1 MSKQTNTRP
10 SWAKNAAKA
19 VSYSAQE
26 IMQNRAPFVTN
37 TAVNAVETVKDMRD
51 WLKRNNPFKSTSG
64 AKEPLMRQIV
74 TNAKKT
80 INTGMEDLKSGD
92 LTFSNM
98 KREAEA
104 ALGEN
109 DEFGFDFDMSDD
121 DDGFD
126 WNNLDSLSSGSDSSD
141 EDSGSSE
148 ASFSGKDFNAGMR
161 EYSRVVTGT
170 NLAAI
175 SEATSQITRTTYK
188 SMNAATDKIIAANL
202 VNFSKISQQISETKG
217 VITTLDKNVAT
228 LVEASNDRNK
238 FYSQAQIYMEH
249 TEQTLN
255 DIKAIV
261 AGMHEHLTADKKT
274 EFANPFHDGA
284 KFLENGFS
292 MGGYMKHVMDNTI
305 VGTFGGMILKS
316 VFDAFKMESP
326 EWLKDAQGLPLSS
339 LLFSNVSEKIFPA
352 LKHVEKLDDVLKNGA
367 QTFFEKLDA
376 GDYGGFLNLMGM
388 MGFGVSRE
396 TKGKYRSGNYNK
408 GATVWDG
415 KSERALQEVI
425 PDHLS
430 SIEKNVEII
439 AKHLLK
445 KKYNEDDVYN
455 ERRIYNYD
463 TGSFSNRNVMRAQAQ
478 KSLNQAAESV
488 LYDSYRQIGEYLKE
502 GKEGQISTKEWM
514 DAFLTKFMGNED
526 DMPTRKDFR
535 HFENIMKRRGDGVTD
550 EQIAYLWQDLVR
562 KRQDSIKGVGNVRR
576 SASNR
581 SNYMY
586 NLGNEINTMA
596 PQFDFALIP
605 KGDKDAMRDL
615 ATRGMDDEER
625 AKYDRQ
631 EQAKEAGLDFIDNT
645 IGKLKDTELYK
656 FFKDYTETG
665 GDIGRKIE
673 SAIGKATKVIVDV
686 IYQTGKPKKNGEPA
700 PLTQEQ
706 IDAIPGHADGVPLV
720 TQEEEVCKVHKG
732 ETIQTNQ
739 QRKYTENIM
748 QSAATLQNYANSA
761 KQALRNR
768 NVGLSLS
775 GDTRKLIGK
784 FKRRDAITQA
794 ETKNIQE
801 VTEPAVARAKT
812 QEELQ
817 QAQMN
822 EVTDNVRTLT
832 ALAVSNSEQTNTEDT
847 QNKAKKIFSF
857 LFGEKGED
865 GFYEGTDISGV
876 ANKAIDAKNYLLN
889 ILTGKGYTKSNG
901 EVVGDSE
908 DNLKSMAINAVDS
921 GAELA
926 LGGKDS
932 EKYKKYQQEKMKLLG
947 NNKGAG
953 TAENPVQDAAQ
964 AAANNIEQAGDDAAN
979 AVFGG
984 TNEQQVQDSIT
995 DATTE
1000 TAKSANS
1007 DKLRKALLGAGANVG
1022 AKLIFGSSAGLLP
1035 SLFMPGGII
1044 GSAIVGAGL
1053 SFLSKNDTFLDFMYG
1068 KEENGE
1074 RIGGV
1079 ISKDL
1084 QERYKGM
1091 SKKFL
1096 GAGAIGALAGQMF
1109 PSMVGGLLGPVGK
1122 FFIGTGPIG
1131 GAALG
1136 VGAMLLSKTDAF
1148 QTAMYGEDGESGI
1161 KGMFKETGDK
1171 FKEFFVMNKKKIIAG
1186 TAGPLIGG
1194 ALGRMFPVLG
1204 SMAPIPMTIAGAAL
1218 GAAVGIFSTTDK
1230 FKDLMLGT
1238 NQGLNDD
1245 GTIKRDG
1252 NGLIGQLSRMIATKV
1267 VRPFA
1272 SFGKTLSERFI
1283 EWFRYDIKEQ
1293 LKIIFSP
1300 VTLEIQAKLNGIG
1313 DALKKPF
1320 IGLAKAIS
1328 GVSSFTGSLIAGS
1341 LKKSLGLAGGLISA
1355 PLKIAAGIR
1364 VSKSM
1369 KQKDRAAAQDD
1380 FETEYFGKH
1389 QGYLTKQKEK
1399 NKQILDQKIQNAQVN
1414 GAGKFKTT
1422 MMRLGGSAMIAKDN
1436 AQAWLAGHMPT
1447 LFSSDLYNQ
1456 ARTDFAN
1463 SRGLQNDA
1471 IFMAGVNAKEHKKK
1485 LAEMKANDKLRRK
1498 SDKLVAKW
1506 GKRDNWNDKLDLS
1519 DEEVA
1524 LRNQELRDIYGKKYG
1539 KQFKDLTSDE
1549 LKQFAKSTDGK
1560 DPMEML
1566 IANEEKK
1573 KAQEEAT
1580 AKLQEDSQQAT
1591 IDVASSLNDPE
1602 SGFFKNL
1609 KNALKASISETIEE
1623 RAKKREQEY
1632 LEKNGIHKSEDG
1644 KIQDGA
1650 TPAESTT
1657 EASGNTEESTKPVD
1671 DNPAGLTQEQ
1681 VDNLQH
1687 YANGIPKIDYDHA
1700 AVVHEGEAVL
1710 NAKNREFNESMQE
1723 SATTL
1728 KGFIEMI
1735 QNGGVAKKKES
1746 SGGLEG
1752 NEIQDGATTDPEPK
1766 GDAVTSDDTQ
1776 GEAKPVLVSVSDKS
1790 LMDLNEIIHGFKL
1803 EDDDDE
1809 SSLFGKKGII
1819 KTILK
1824 TVGVGAVVVGGIA
1837 LIKHL
1842 PEITKWV
1849 KDKAIPWVRDTAIP
1863 WIKNTAIPWIK
1874 DTLVPFLVNVGK
1886 GVASLVS
1893 WFVKPDKKINEAI
1906 YGDADAHE
1914 QTKEM
1919 AEGGSDAPAVQSN
1932 YLKNATGARDVLG
1945 NVDDVD
1951 YKFTWDDART
1961 VQAAYVAS
1969 LLRTKKIRASKDP
1982 NATVTSEEV
1991 VDYFTKNPDASET
2004 NDIAR
2009 NFDYYLMQNGASSKV
2024 VPQQPFG
2031 LAALNFNPSVVVKEN
2046 GAQVVRLTDEQLQQA
2061 IDYANKG
2068 ADMSGGGGE
2077 ASSFRGIGY
2086 GHFTQNDPRWGGRRY
2101 AQIRS
2106 GGYTTMANGGC
2117 GPTALA
2123 NVATQ
2128 SGINITP
2135 DRIAKMAAFNGYTAD
2150 GGSNAR
2156 LFSEGAGKLG
2166 LRSTAI
2172 GKGGIK
2178 SALARGSKVI
2188 LAGRGTGNGIYTNAG
2203 HIISA
2208 RGLDSRGNAIVD
2220 DPMRKKSISVP
2231 ISRLGKGLTNAWSIG
2246 RGPDDETTNEYIDTT
2261 KTNNIADYMQSKAT
2275 NKKIADDKAY
2285 ERSVANAKDHR
2296 YTYNGT
2302 DFGVYFQRNPLW
2314 DHSPLGDDGDTIGDS
2329 GCVISA
2335 MGTALSN
2342 MTDLDFNPL
2351 VYTDKFGAY
2360 WSNKLGYNLNSFM
2373 STAAQKF
2380 PSLTAHLV
2388 EQPYYNLNNADLQS
2402 ALVNG
2407 YPIVIFKTVSGQTS
2421 VFRHDGT
2428 HAQVYKP
2435 DVGGKTGKVYD
2446 PGSSQAINQ
2455 ARDFTPEQV
2464 FTASNHADRAYFY
2477 TGSLPSLKEKKDAAL
2492 WLDDTNRSTID
2503 IMSMSSDNITNGVS
2517 NYNNNSTTPA
2527 TSSSNDGSFLSR
2539 LGEVLGDLATIAGNI
2554 LGSIFGSNSSIYSNS
2569 SGSNYTSGNSSY
2581 VSGSG
2586 AETAANAVTFAKSIE
2601 SYENAPDWAKT
2612 AVGTNGG
2619 YTSMPTSKKMSAS
2632 QLRSLLTQIIG
2643 FISVS
2648 ESGGDY
2654 NCVVAN
2660 DGGNFALGIGGFNGP
2675 NAAEVLKR
2683 IRNSGQ
2689 ITDTQL
2695 LSDLDT
2701 AITIASRPGGATAEE
2716 GAFVKDVLIRCGEY
2730 NKIAQD
2736 TYLAQLAMYYMTYPV
2751 KAFDNGE
2758 ITDDKSVVMLSQF
2771 GGFGPDYLRR
2781 MLNNDPYKSIFTGKT
2796 MNSDDLTNTT
2806 MVMNKYYTENVGSYV
2821 EGHRNRFKRI
2831 YEGLGGDQLTSLG
2844 FGAGVTDSLN
2854 NTSYDI
2860 MDTPV
2865 AINKDDSCIEE
2876 GVNQVT
2882 SRQDIVIQL
2891 LTKIVNAVN
2900 RPVYQNTAS
2909 TSSDN
2914 IGSGLRNDMK
2924 LKDAGLNT
2932 KSQIPLYQK
2941 ERKNDDLLRSIHNRI
2956 ARSPRG
2962 V

>member
-80 INTGMEDLKSGD
+80 INAGMEDLKSGD

-109 DEFGFDFDMSDD
+109 DEFGFDFDMGDD

-126 WNNLDSLSSGSDSSD
+126 WNNLDSISSSGSDSS
-141 EDSGSSE
+141 EEGSGSSE

-261 AGMHEHLTADKKT
+261 AGVHEHLTSEKKS

-316 VFDAFKMESP
+316 VFDAFKIESP

-376 GDYGGFLNLMGM
+376 GDYGGILNLAGM

-396 TKGKYRSGNYNK
+396 TKGKFRSGNYNK

-439 AKHLLK
+439 AKHILK
-445 KKYNEDDVYN
+445 GKYNEDDVYN

-463 TGSFSNRNVMRAQAQ
+463 TGSFSNRNVMRAEAQ
-478 KSLNQAAESV
+478 KSLNQAAESA

-502 GKEGQISTKEWM
+502 GKEGELSTKKWM
-514 DAFLTKFMGNED
+514 DAFLAKFMGNED

-645 IGKLKDTELYK
+645 IGKLKDTELFK
-656 FFKDYTETG
+656 FIKDYTETG

-673 SAIGKATKVIVDV
+673 SAIGKATKVIVDT
-686 IYQTGKPKKNGEPA
+686 IYQTGRPKKKGEPA

-706 IDAIPGHADGVPLV
+706 VDALPGHLTGVPVV
-720 TQEEEVCKVHKG
+720 TEPEVCIVDTG
-732 ETIQTNQ
+732 EAIQTKE
-739 QRKYTENIM
+739 QRQYTENIM

-761 KQALRNR
+761 KHALRNR
-768 NVGLSLS
+768 NVGLTLS
-775 GDTRKLIGK
+775 GDTKKLFGK

-832 ALAVSNSEQTNTEDT
+832 ALAVSNSEQANTKDT

-932 EKYKKYQQEKMKLLG
+932 EKYKKYQQGKMKLLG

-964 AAANNIEQAGDDAAN
+964 AAANNIEQAGNDAAN

-984 TNEQQVQDSIT
+984 TNEQQVQDTIT

-1000 TAKSANS
+1000 TTKSANS

-1053 SFLSKNDTFLDFMYG
+1053 SFLSRNDTFLDFMYG
-1068 KEENGE
+1068 KEEDGE

-1096 GAGAIGALAGQMF
+1096 GAGAIGALAGKMF
-1109 PSMVGGLLGPVGK
+1109 PSIVGGLLGPVGK
-1122 FFIGTGPIG
+1122 YFIGTGPIG

-1136 VGAMLLSKTDAF
+1136 VGAMLLSKTEAF

-1171 FKEFFVMNKKKIIAG
+1171 FKEFFVTNKKKIIAG

-1272 SFGKTLSERFI
+1272 SFSKTLSERFI

-1300 VTLEIQAKLNGIG
+1300 VTLEIKTKLNGIG
-1313 DALKKPF
+1313 DILKKPF

-1328 GVSSFTGSLIAGS
+1328 GVGSFAGSLLSTS
-1341 LKKSLGLAGGLISA
+1341 LKKSLELAGGLVSA
-1355 PLKIAAGIR
+1355 PLKLLSAAR
-1364 VSKSM
+1364 VAVSM

-1380 FETEYFGKH
+1380 FKTEYFGKH

-1422 MMRLGGSAMIAKDN
+1422 MLRLGGSAMIAKNN

-1463 SRGLQNDA
+1463 NRGLQNDA

-1485 LAEMKANDKLRRK
+1485 LAEMRANDKLRRK

-1623 RAKKREQEY
+1623 RQKKWEQEY

-1650 TPAESTT
+1650 TPAES
-1657 EASGNTEESTKPVD
+1657 AKPAN

-1681 VDNLQH
+1681 VDNLPH
-1687 YANGIPKIDYDHA
+1687 YADGIPK
-1700 AVVHEGEAVL
+1700 GEAVP
-1710 NAKNREFNESMQE
+1710 NAKNIEFNESKQE
-1723 SATTL
+1723 SATAL
-1728 KGFIEMI
+1728 KRFTEMI

-1746 SGGLEG
+1746 SSGLEG
-1752 NEIQDGATTDPEPK
+1752 NDIQDGATTDPEPK

-1790 LMDLNEIIHGFKL
+1790 LTDLNESIHGFKL

-1824 TVGVGAVVVGGIA
+1824 TVGVGAAVAGGIA

-1842 PEITKWV
+1842 PEVTK
-1849 KDKAIPWVRDTAIP
+1849 
-1863 WIKNTAIPWIK
+1863 WIK
-1874 DTLVPFLVNVGK
+1874 DTAVPWLKENVPKMIDFVSKTLWPILKNIGKAVGSVLTFLVDPFAKTRNNNLGTEEKEGYSIASDWSNNAGLNYQQMERDLLLSNTNPDDNKSMNSEAMRALLGDNWDTYLPGGENEGYYMNGQDLAKLTAIYAGNKFLLDKVHDSGDSSAKLDMEEFKENLKTESSKKWLENFYTEAVERYRGSIDSDGDGQPNTDIEVSDSLGTYSSEMLTGLPDNVLQDVLNYVNGDRAGNRYLPNVG
-1886 GVASLVS
+1886 
-1893 WFVKPDKKINEAI
+1893 N
-1906 YGDADAHE
+1906 
-1914 QTKEM
+1914 
-1919 AEGGSDAPAVQSN
+1919 
-1932 YLKNATGARDVLG
+1932 
-1945 NVDDVD
+1945 
-1951 YKFTWDDART
+1951 
-1961 VQAAYVAS
+1961 
-1969 LLRTKKIRASKDP
+1969 
-1982 NATVTSEEV
+1982 
-1991 VDYFTKNPDASET
+1991 
-2004 NDIAR
+2004 
-2009 NFDYYLMQNGASSKV
+2009 
-2024 VPQQPFG
+2024 
-2031 LAALNFNPSVVVKEN
+2031 
-2046 GAQVVRLTDEQLQQA
+2046 
-2061 IDYANKG
+2061 
-2068 ADMSGGGGE
+2068 
-2077 ASSFRGIGY
+2077 GIGY
-2086 GHFTQNDPRWGGRRY
+2086 GHFMQNDPRWGGRRY
-2101 AQIRS
+2101 AQIRN

-2123 NVATQ
+2123 NVAAQ
-2128 SGINITP
+2128 SGINVTP
-2135 DRIAKMAAFNGYTAD
+2135 DRIARMATFNGYTAD

-2166 LRSTAI
+2166 LRSAAI

-2188 LAGRGTGNGIYTNAG
+2188 LAGRGAGNGIYTNAG

-2231 ISRLGKGLTNAWSIG
+2231 ISRLGRGLTNAWSIG
-2246 RGPDDETTNEYIDTT
+2246 RGPDDETTSEYIDTT

-2275 NKKIADDKAY
+2275 NKKIADDKAYDTVATKAY

-2388 EQPYYNLNNADLQS
+2388 EQPYYNLNDPNLQS
-2402 ALVNG
+2402 ALTNG
-2407 YPIVIFKTVSGQTS
+2407 YPIVLYKASSGKTNVFKLYQGN
-2421 VFRHDGT
+2421 
-2428 HAQVYKP
+2428 HAEIYKP
-2435 DVGGKTGKVYD
+2435 DAGGKTGKIYD
-2446 PGSSQAINQ
+2446 PGSSQAVNQ
-2455 ARDFTPEQV
+2455 AKDFTTEQV
-2464 FTASNHADRAYFY
+2464 FSPSNQADRAYFY

-2503 IMSMSSDNITNGVS
+2503 IIGMSSDNITNGVS

-2554 LGSIFGSNSSIYSNS
+2554 LGSIFGSNSSVYSNS
-2569 SGSNYTSGNSSY
+2569 SGSNYTSGSSSY
-2581 VSGSG
+2581 VPGSG
-2586 AETAANAVTFAKSIE
+2586 LESAANAITFAKSIE

-2612 AVGTNGG
+2612 AVGIDGG
-2619 YTSMPTSKKMSAS
+2619 AHSMPSSKKMSPS
-2632 QLRSLLTQIIG
+2632 QLRSLLTQVLG

-2648 ESGGDY
+2648 EAGGDY
-2654 NCVVAN
+2654 TSVVPN
-2660 DGGNFALGIGGFNGP
+2660 DAGHVALGIGGFNGI
-2675 NAAEVLKR
+2675 NAAEILRR
-2683 IRNSGQ
+2683 IKNSGQ

-2695 LSDLDT
+2695 ASDLDK
-2701 AITIASRPGGATAEE
+2701 AIAIASRDSGATSEE
-2716 GAFVKDVLIRCGEY
+2716 GAFIKDVLTRCGEY

-2736 TYLAQLAMYYMTYPV
+2736 TYLTQLAMSYMNYPV
-2751 KAFDNGE
+2751 QAFDDGE
-2758 ITDDKSVVMLSQF
+2758 ISDDRSVVMLSQF

-2781 MLNNDPYKSIFTGKT
+2781 MLKNDPYKSLFSGKT

-2806 MVMNKYYTENVGSYV
+2806 MVMNKYYSEKVGTFSD
-2821 EGHRNRFKRI
+2821 GHRNRFKKV

-2844 FGAGVTDSLN
+2844 FGAGVADSLN

-2891 LTKIVNAVN
+2891 LTKIANAVN

>member
-19 VSYSAQE
+19 VTYSAQE

-109 DEFGFDFDMSDD
+109 DEFGFDFDMGDD

-126 WNNLDSLSSGSDSSD
+126 WNNLDSISSSGSDSS
-141 EDSGSSE
+141 EEGSGSSE

-261 AGMHEHLTADKKT
+261 AGVHEHLTSEKKS

-376 GDYGGFLNLMGM
+376 GDYGGILNLAGM

-439 AKHLLK
+439 AKHILK
-445 KKYNEDDVYN
+445 GKYNEDDVYN

-463 TGSFSNRNVMRAQAQ
+463 TGSFSNRNVMRAEAQ
-478 KSLNQAAESV
+478 KSLNQAAESA

-502 GKEGQISTKEWM
+502 GKEGELSTKKWM
-514 DAFLTKFMGNED
+514 DAFLAKFMGNED

-631 EQAKEAGLDFIDNT
+631 EQAKEAGLDFIDST

-656 FFKDYTETG
+656 FIKDYTETG

-673 SAIGKATKVIVDV
+673 SSIGKATKVIVDT
-686 IYQTGKPKKNGEPA
+686 IYQTGRPKKDTVKLDPEQAAAIETNATGTPVA
-700 PLTQEQ
+700 PKTKFMVV
-706 IDAIPGHADGVPLV
+706 A
-720 TQEEEVCKVHKG
+720 KG
-732 ETIQTNQ
+732 ERVLTPE
-739 QRKYTENIM
+739 QRQLDDSM
-748 QSAATLQNYANSA
+748 QESAATLKNYAEHA
-761 KQALRNR
+761 ARLTHNR
-768 NVGLSLS
+768 TIAQVAGKRLQ
-775 GDTRKLIGK
+775 GK

-832 ALAVSNSEQTNTEDT
+832 ALAVSNSEQTNTKDT

-964 AAANNIEQAGDDAAN
+964 AAANNIEQAGNDAAN

-1000 TAKSANS
+1000 TTKSANS

-1053 SFLSKNDTFLDFMYG
+1053 SFLSRNDTFLDFMYG
-1068 KEENGE
+1068 KEEDGE

-1096 GAGAIGALAGQMF
+1096 GAGAIGALAGKMF
-1109 PSMVGGLLGPVGK
+1109 PSIVGGLLGPVGK
-1122 FFIGTGPIG
+1122 YFIGTGPIG

-1136 VGAMLLSKTDAF
+1136 VGAMLLSKTEAF

-1300 VTLEIQAKLNGIG
+1300 VSIEIQTKLNGIG

-1328 GVSSFTGSLIAGS
+1328 GVSSFAGSLLAGS

-1380 FETEYFGKH
+1380 FNVEYFGKH

-1447 LFSSDLYNQ
+1447 LFSSELYNQ

-1463 SRGLQNDA
+1463 NRGLQNDA

-1506 GKRDNWNDKLDLS
+1506 GKRDNWNDKLNLS

-1524 LRNQELRDIYGKKYG
+1524 LRNQELREIYGKKYG
-1539 KQFKDLTSDE
+1539 KQFRDLTSDE

-1560 DPMEML
+1560 DPMEMI

-1623 RAKKREQEY
+1623 RQKEREQEY
-1632 LEKNGIHKSEDG
+1632 LEKNGVHKSEDG
-1644 KIQDGA
+1644 KIQDSA
-1650 TPAESTT
+1650 TPAES
-1657 EASGNTEESTKPVD
+1657 AKPAN

-1681 VDNLQH
+1681 VDNLPH
-1687 YANGIPKIDYDHA
+1687 YADGIPK
-1700 AVVHEGEAVL
+1700 GEAVP
-1710 NAKNREFNESMQE
+1710 NAKNKEFNESMQE
-1723 SATTL
+1723 SATAT
-1728 KGFIEMI
+1728 EMI

-1746 SGGLEG
+1746 SSGLEG
-1752 NEIQDGATTDPEPK
+1752 NDIQDGATTDPEPK

-1790 LMDLNEIIHGFKL
+1790 LSDLNESIHGFKL

-1824 TVGVGAVVVGGIA
+1824 TVGVGAAVVGGIA

-1849 KDKAIPWVRDTAIP
+1849 KDKAIPWIKDTAIP
-1863 WIKNTAIPWIK
+1863 FVK
-1874 DTLVPFLVNVGK
+1874 DTLWPMLK
-1886 GVASLVS
+1886 
-1893 WFVKPDKKINEAI
+1893 AI
-1906 YGDADAHE
+1906 G
-1914 QTKEM
+1914 
-1919 AEGGSDAPAVQSN
+1919 
-1932 YLKNATGARDVLG
+1932 NATVKIFGVVTDVLNWLFDYKG
-1945 NVDDVD
+1945 TRNTTTYGVNDAELQTEGMTKAGISSAAVD
-1951 YKFTWDDART
+1951 YKYLQDKGGIDDVLNLNPDEKENHVYTVSDARA
-1961 VQAAYVAS
+1961 VQAAYIANLVRAEKIKDAEKLAS
-1969 LLRTKKIRASKDP
+1969 SSGEEFDP
-1982 NATVTSEEV
+1982 TTITVTADDIKEFYSKHSDQDYVRTLANNMALSLGFSDEEGG
-1991 VDYFTKNPDASET
+1991 DSRLDQTLQDTKAGISTTLDDNTTAYDFSHT
-2004 NDIAR
+2004 
-2009 NFDYYLMQNGASSKV
+2009 
-2024 VPQQPFG
+2024 
-2031 LAALNFNPSVVVKEN
+2031 
-2046 GAQVVRLTDEQLQQA
+2046 TDEEFAKAL
-2061 IDYANKG
+2061 DYANKTVG
-2068 ADMSGGGGE
+2068 N
-2077 ASSFRGIGY
+2077 GIGY
-2086 GHFTQNDPRWGGRRY
+2086 GHFMQNDPRWGGRRY
-2101 AQIRS
+2101 AQIRN

-2123 NVATQ
+2123 NVAAQ
-2128 SGINITP
+2128 SGINVTP
-2135 DRIAKMAAFNGYTAD
+2135 DRIARMAAFNGYTAD

-2166 LRSTAI
+2166 LRSAAI

-2188 LAGRGTGNGIYTNAG
+2188 LAGRGAGNGIYTNAG

-2220 DPMRKKSISVP
+2220 DPMRKRSISVP
-2231 ISRLGKGLTNAWSIG
+2231 ISRLGRGLTNAWSIG

-2285 ERSVANAKDHR
+2285 DAVATKAYERSVANAKEHR

-2402 ALVNG
+2402 ALANG

-2539 LGEVLGDLATIAGNI
+2539 LGEVLGNLATIAGNI
-2554 LGSIFGSNSSIYSNS
+2554 LGSIFGSNSSVYSNS
-2569 SGSNYTSGNSSY
+2569 NSTSGSSSY
-2581 VSGSG
+2581 VPGSG
-2586 AETAANAVTFAKSIE
+2586 LESAANAVTFAKSIE

-2612 AVGTNGG
+2612 AVGIDGG
-2619 YTSMPTSKKMSAS
+2619 AHSMPSSKKMSPS
-2632 QLRSLLTQIIG
+2632 QLRNLLTQVLG

-2648 ESGGDY
+2648 EAGGDY
-2654 NCVVAN
+2654 TSVVPN
-2660 DGGNFALGIGGFNGP
+2660 DVGHVALGIGGFNGI
-2675 NAAEVLKR
+2675 NAAEILRR
-2683 IRNSGQ
+2683 IKNSGQ

-2695 LSDLDT
+2695 ASDLDK
-2701 AITIASRPGGATAEE
+2701 AIAIASRDSGATSEE
-2716 GAFVKDVLIRCGEY
+2716 GAFIKDVLTRCGEY

-2736 TYLAQLAMYYMTYPV
+2736 TYLTQLAMSYMNYPV
-2751 KAFDNGE
+2751 QAFDDGE
-2758 ITDDKSVVMLSQF
+2758 ISDDRSVVMLSQF

-2781 MLNNDPYKSIFTGKT
+2781 MLKNDPYKSLFSGKT

-2806 MVMNKYYTENVGSYV
+2806 MVMNKYYSEKVGTFSD
-2821 EGHRNRFKRI
+2821 GHRNRFKKV

-2844 FGAGVTDSLN
+2844 FGAGVADSLN

-2891 LTKIVNAVN
+2891 LTKIANAVN